1 MNKVK
6 CFDVVESVVEVANE
20 RFAPIFT
27 LDEQKYDVL
36 KNYCEAID
44 DLSDEF
50 DGEYF
55 EVDVDEDTMEVKIS
69 LECPDM
75 TIGSRD
81 HVFWELAKRVVKV
94 SFSASG
100 ENVRAS
106 FVFPSIWKNNLRRM
120 NNESNQL

>member
-1 MNKVK
+1 MGKVK

-27 LDEQKYDVL
+27 LDEHKYDVL

-75 TIGSRD
+75 TIESRD
-81 HVFWELAKRVVKV
+81 HVFWELAKRSVRM
-94 SFSASG
+94 SFSTSG
-100 ENVRAS
+100 ESLRVS
-106 FVFPSIWKNNLRRM
+106 FVFPSIWKK
-120 NNESNQL
+120 

>member
-1 MNKVK
+1 MSKVK

-27 LDEQKYDVL
+27 LDEHKYDVL

-55 EVDVDEDTMEVKIS
+55 EVDIDEDTMEVKIS
-69 LECPDM
+69 LECLDI
-75 TIGSRD
+75 TIESRE
-81 HVFWELAKRVVKV
+81 HVICELAKRSVRM
-94 SFSASG
+94 SFSTSG
-100 ENVRAS
+100 ENVRVS
-106 FVFPSIWKNNLRRM
+106 FVFPSIWKK
-120 NNESNQL
+120 